1 MAAEHEAP
9 LRPGA
14 LDQIVALERESGQ
27 RGLVGRLVDAYLRS
41 SMDLLEQIR
50 AAHAAEDAQA
60 LGEAAHTLKSS
71 SAQLGAETV
80 SALAKEL
87 EMRGRQ
93 RSLEGTRELIL
104 DLAADLE
111 EVHEALAAERA
122 GLA

>member
-1 MAAEHEAP
+1 MAAERKAG

-14 LDQIVALERESGQ
+14 LEEIVELERESGQ
-27 RGLVGRLVDAYLRS
+27 RGLVGRLVEAYLRS
-41 SMDLLEQIR
+41 STDLLEQIR

-60 LGEAAHTLKSS
+60 LGAAAHTLKSS
-71 SAQLGAETV
+71 SAQLGAESV

-93 RSLEGTRELIL
+93 GSLEDTRELIL

-111 EVHEALAAERA
+111 EVHETLAAARA
-122 GLA
+122 DLA